1 MKAEEI
7 LKQTRSELS
16 PNTDYGWG
24 TDVVIEAMERYAKL
38 YHESEVKKLSLAD
51 VISSESN
58 ITVCDNCGN
67 DNVDDGKHKYN
78 MERCR
83 CCEHYL

>member
-1 MKAEEI
+1 M
-7 LKQTRSELS
+7 TRQEFGSFLIS
-16 PNTDYGWG
+16 WGFNGTPNN
-24 TDVVIEAMERYAKL
+24 MERLNK
-38 YHESEVKKLSLAD
+38 SIDSLLEAECKQLNKAA